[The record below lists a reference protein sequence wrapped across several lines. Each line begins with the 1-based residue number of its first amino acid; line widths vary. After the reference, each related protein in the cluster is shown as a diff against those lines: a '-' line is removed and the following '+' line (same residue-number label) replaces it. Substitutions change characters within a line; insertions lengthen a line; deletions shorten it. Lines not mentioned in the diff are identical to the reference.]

1 MQRNIRNHTMRKHIG
16 ERLKQIRQQSG
27 KTQTQLAVELH
38 TTKGNISSIEHCR
51 NVPTLANIL
60 RYATAC
66 GYDVEI
72 NFVPIGQA
80 ADEFCFTIA
89 DKKDL
94 RLK

>member
-1 MQRNIRNHTMRKHIG
+1 MRKHIG
-16 ERLKQIRQQSG
+16 ERLKQMRLRSGMTQSR
-27 KTQTQLAVELH
+27 LAAELH

-80 ADEFCFTIA
+80 TDEFCFTVG
-89 DKKDL
+89 DNKDQ